1 MLETSPPDNGGGV
14 VDSTTGTLLDNPLPM
29 TRLAD
34 LQSYIPGL
42 IADEQAVGPHSA
54 TLGLR
59 GIGSRFNTG
68 NALYPAVAVY
78 LDDIYLSTHV
88 GQNVT
93 LLDGDHVVTAATP
106 GVTFAAPHLGGVI
119 A

>member
-1 MLETSPPDNGGGV
+1 
-14 VDSTTGTLLDNPLPM
+14 M

-54 TLGLR
+54 TLDLR

-68 NALYPAVAVY
+68 KALSPAVAVY
-78 LDDIYLSTHV
+78 VHDIYLSTHV
-88 GQNVT
+88 GQNVA
-93 LLDGDHVVTAATP
+93 LLDADHVVTAATP
-106 GVTFAAPHLGGVI
+106 GVAFAAPHLGGVI